1 MIPIVKN
8 PREALQQSYSKP
20 IAYKSVILFN
30 GKVIVRWV
38 KQSKTG

>member
-8 PREALQQSYSKP
+8 PREALQQSYNRP

-30 GKVIVRWV
+30 GKVIVRW
-38 KQSKTG
+38 KESS